1 MYFFCKTDKNALGY
15 KAGETMRFT
24 LTLRKDGKTVYPDGV
39 IRYKIEADGKAG
51 YVTGELPANAPAV
64 VTAKCDMPGFVRLT
78 AALYDKNGEKAVDCG
93 NFDGGAG
100 ADVDQIRAATPLPA
114 DFDDY
119 RARLISL
126 SDSVAP
132 TLIEKNEL
140 PSAREGF
147 RLYDIKVASAG
158 SASVSGYLTVPD
170 GDGKLKCKVGYKG
183 YGVKYPEPEYEDGT
197 AYLFTNAHGFE
208 NGREPEYY
216 ETLERGALKDYGMS
230 TSENARPETSY
241 FYNMILRAVAALKYM
256 TTLDRW
262 DGENLIAY
270 GGSQGGMQA
279 MNAASLYYKCT
290 ECDIFVPWMC
300 DVAAKIKGRIRY
312 AAPPFARGL
321 CYFDGANTAQYI
333 KCKTTVRAGL
343 GDYTCQPSGIMAM
356 YNALACE
363 KSITF
368 RQNMIHTSA
377 EPDGEEFELKSAPRG
392 K

>member
-1 MYFFCKTDKNALGY
+1 MYFFCKTDKNALDY
-15 KAGETMRFT
+15 KAGETMKFT
-24 LTLRKDGKTVYPDGV
+24 MTLREDGMTVAPEGV
-39 IRYKIEADGKAG
+39 IRYTVEADGKAG
-51 YVTGELPANAPAV
+51 TVTGELPANAPAV
-64 VTAKCDMPGFVRLT
+64 VTAKCDVPGFVRLT
-78 AALYDKNGEKAVDCG
+78 AALYGKNGEKVTDCG

-100 ADVDQIRAATPLPA
+100 ADVSFIRPATPLPA
-114 DFDDY
+114 DYDGY
-119 RARLISL
+119 RQKLLDTAL
-126 SDSVAP
+126 SVP
-132 TLIEKNEL
+132 PELIEKKEL

-158 SASVSGYLTVPD
+158 GAPVSGYLTVPD
-170 GDGKLKCKVGYKG
+170 GEAKLKCKVGYKG

-216 ETLERGALKDYGMS
+216 EALERGALKDYGMS
-230 TSENARPETSY
+230 TYENARPETSY
-241 FYNMILRAVAALKYM
+241 FYNMMIRAVQALRYM

-279 MNAASLYYKCT
+279 MNAAALCEKCSL
-290 ECDIFVPWMC
+290 CDIFVPWMC
-300 DVAAKIKGRIRY
+300 DVAAKAKGRIRC

-321 CYFDGANTAQYI
+321 CYFDGANTARYI
-333 KCKTTVRAGL
+333 KCRTTVRAGL

-356 YNALACE
+356 YNALTCE
-363 KSITF
+363 KSISF

-377 EPDGEEFELKSAPRG
+377 EPDGEEFTLIN
-392 K
+392 

>member
-1 MYFFCKTDKNALGY
+1 MYFYCETDKGALGY
-15 KAGETMRFT
+15 KAGEEMKFT
-24 LTLRKDGKTVYPDGV
+24 LTLREDGKTVCPDGV
-39 IRYKIEADGKAG
+39 IKYKIEADGKAG
-51 YVTGELPANAPAV
+51 SVTGELPASSPAV
-64 VTAKCDMPGFVRLT
+64 ITAKCDIPGFVRLT
-78 AALYDKNGEKAVDCG
+78 ATLYDKRGEKVAECG

-100 ADVDQIRAATPLPA
+100 ADVGYIRAATPYPA
-114 DFDDY
+114 DFDEY
-119 RARLISL
+119 RARLLTL

-132 TLIEKNEL
+132 TLIEKKEL

-147 RLYDIKVASAG
+147 KLYDIKVASAG
-158 SASVSGYLTVPD
+158 NAPVSGYLTVPD
-170 GDGKLKCKVGYKG
+170 GDAKFKCKVGYKG
-183 YGVKYPEPEYEDGT
+183 YGVTYPEPEYEDGT

-216 ETLERGALKDYGMS
+216 ASLAAGALKDYGMS
-230 TSENARPETSY
+230 RDENARPETSY
-241 FYNMILRAVAALKYM
+241 FYGMILRAVAALKFM

-290 ECDIFVPWMC
+290 ECDVFVPWMC

-321 CYFDGANTAQYI
+321 CYFDGVNTARHI

-343 GDYTCQPSGIMAM
+343 GDYTCQPSGITAM
-356 YNALACE
+356 FNALGCE
-363 KSITF
+363 SSIVF

-377 EPDGEEFELKSAPRG
+377 EPEGAEFEMNKAEQ